1 MSLLLLLQNVINT
14 SLKACLYRTIL
25 IRCLYRTILIR
36 CLYRTILIR
45 CLYRTILIRCLYR
58 TILIRWCAL
67 LDLSII
73 SIPVKVAPLSG
84 YYIQQRLGIHL
95 EQNRSQNGTLGYS
108 IHKGARSWRN
118 TINHNKLAT
127 ITDI

>member
-1 MSLLLLLQNVINT
+1 MSLLLLLQNVINP
-14 SLKACLYRTIL
+14 SLKA
-25 IRCLYRTILIR
+25 
-36 CLYRTILIR
+36 
-45 CLYRTILIRCLYR
+45 CLYR

-73 SIPVKVAPLSG
+73 SMTVKGSPLSG
-84 YYIQQRLGIHL
+84 HYIQQRLGIHL

-108 IHKGARSWRN
+108 IHKGARSRRN

-127 ITDI
+127 ITDT

>member
-1 MSLLLLLQNVINT
+1 MPRRNEAITFVLLVFSMSLLLLLQNVINP
-14 SLKACLYRTIL
+14 SLKA
-25 IRCLYRTILIR
+25 
-36 CLYRTILIR
+36 

-84 YYIQQRLGIHL
+84 YYILQRLGIYL
-95 EQNRSQNGTLGYS
+95 EQNRTQNGTLGYS
-108 IHKGARSWRN
+108 IHKGARSRRN